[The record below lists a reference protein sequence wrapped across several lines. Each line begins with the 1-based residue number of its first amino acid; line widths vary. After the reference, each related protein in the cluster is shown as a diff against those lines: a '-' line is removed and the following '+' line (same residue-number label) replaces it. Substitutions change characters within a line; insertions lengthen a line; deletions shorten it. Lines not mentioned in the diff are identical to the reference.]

1 MAHQPARYTES
12 IGLKVTAEQYQALS
26 HLAGINSKP
35 IAEWCRETLV
45 AVAGCGRPS
54 PVEFGLLAE
63 ITATQ
68 AILIDLLCTVGKEGK
83 LTTQRA
89 QQIVEAAHD
98 NKYTEAL
105 EILRAAHAKASKLR
119 LQAPDQSDRQGKEKH
134 HE

>member
-26 HLAGINSKP
+26 HLAGLNSKP
-35 IAEWCRETLV
+35 VAEWCRDTLV

-68 AILIDLLCTVGKEGK
+68 AMLIDLLCTVGKEGK
-83 LTTQRA
+83 LTTQKA
-89 QQIVEAAHD
+89 QQIVEAAHE

-119 LQAPDQSDRQGKEKH
+119 LEMPDKDEPRGKGER

>member
-1 MAHQPARYTES
+1 VAHQPARYTES

-83 LTTQRA
+83 LTTQKA
-89 QQIVEAAHD
+89 QQIVESAHE

-119 LQAPDQSDRQGKEKH
+119 LQAPDQSDRRGKEEH

>member
-1 MAHQPARYTES
+1 VAHQPARYTES
-12 IGLKVTAEQYQALS
+12 IGLKVTTEQYHALCE
-26 HLAGINSKP
+26 LAGINSKP
-35 IAEWCRETLV
+35 LAEWCRDTLV

-98 NKYTEAL
+98 KKYTEAL
-105 EILRAAHAKASKLR
+105 EILRAAHTKASKLR
-119 LQAPDQSDRQGKEKH
+119 LQVPDHGEHRGKGEH

>member
-1 MAHQPARYTES
+1 MTHQSARYTES
-12 IGLKVTAEQYQALS
+12 IGLKVTAEQYRTLS

-35 IAEWCRETLV
+35 IAEWCRDTLV

-68 AILIDLLCTVGKEGK
+68 AIVIDLLCTVGKEGK
-83 LTTQRA
+83 LTTQKA

-98 NKYTEAL
+98 NKFTEAL
-105 EILRAAHAKASKLR
+105 EVLRVAHTQASKLR
-119 LQAPDQSDRQGKEKH
+119 LQVTTNGERREKGDR

>member
-12 IGLKVTAEQYQALS
+12 IGLKVTAEQYQTLTQ
-26 HLAGINSKP
+26 LAGINSKP
-35 IAEWCRETLV
+35 IAEWCRDTLV

-54 PVEFGLLAE
+54 PAEFGLLAE

-68 AILIDLLCTVGKEGK
+68 AIVIDLLCTVGKEGK
-83 LTTQRA
+83 LTTQKA

-98 NKYTEAL
+98 NKYREAL
-105 EILRAAHAKASKLR
+105 EVLRVAHTQASKLR
-119 LQAPDQSDRQGKEKH
+119 LQVPTQGERRGKGER

>member
-26 HLAGINSKP
+26 HLAGLNSKP
-35 IAEWCRETLV
+35 IAEWCRDTLV

-68 AILIDLLCTVGKEGK
+68 AMLIDLLCTVGKEGK
-83 LTTQRA
+83 LTTQKA
-89 QQIVEAAHD
+89 QQIVEAAHE

-105 EILRAAHAKASKLR
+105 EILRAAHAKASKIR
-119 LQAPDQSDRQGKEKH
+119 LEMPDQRERRGKGER